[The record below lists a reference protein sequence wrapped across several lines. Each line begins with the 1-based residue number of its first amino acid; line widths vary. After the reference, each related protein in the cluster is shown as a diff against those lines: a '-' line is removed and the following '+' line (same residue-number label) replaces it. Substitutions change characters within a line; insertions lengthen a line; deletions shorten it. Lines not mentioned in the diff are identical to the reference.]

1 MRVLLLQSEQQT
13 MKNLNRFFKDRG
25 DKIFSTSDLNQGTNA
40 LAQTHPHLLVLD
52 MHFASSTWISFLRKT
67 RQNYPDLKII
77 LTNKYPDLQR
87 EMQAKELGIFTFLR
101 QPYTQRWM
109 EKALREVFN
118 TATVGAKTAPH
129 LLTLPQVRLPVR
141 IKITLPYL
149 VLATLF
155 ALIVAFVVS
164 QVVLESIRNRFL
176 DQLVQTGRQCADWMV
191 QEEDRLLST
200 LRLITNSSGMGELV
214 IAQDAEGLRERILP
228 LAINAGEEEIVLLD
242 MQGVSLLSMR
252 QLEGQGNYEYVR
264 GETSF
269 QQYEFIQKTIQNQ
282 VDIAGDKYSGVVY
295 LPRGSLFYVS
305 GPLFDTYGIQVGVV
319 LVGKSLTT
327 LVKDMGQ
334 ATQANVTLYHP
345 SGQIV
350 ASTLFTDL
358 ESQPLDQGTVDNV
371 IATQQENSQFR
382 EFQAI
387 GLDYMEVLGP
397 WEARHGGDMGL
408 LGVSLQQTY
417 LLQTSRETRI
427 TILILVAVAVLGVI
441 LLGLFLA
448 GKITRPLARLVRASN
463 EVAQGNFEVKVD
475 SRGDDELA
483 VLAQSFNYM
492 VAGLQEGSIYRDLLG
507 RAVSPEVREQ
517 LRHTFTSGNVRL
529 EGQEAVATVIMTD
542 IRDFTTLAEHAE
554 PSTVLGW
561 LNEYFSKLV
570 PIINTYGGVVNKFD
584 GDAMLAFFG
593 ILPRKLNPK
602 QGAFNACMAALE
614 MTVVINQLNQ
624 ERLEH
629 GEPPMVTG
637 FGINTGVVIAGGLG
651 SSDRLHYTIIGD
663 TVNTTQRLETLTRTI
678 SDDTSIVISQMTYN
692 ALAEQ
697 RFSFVVEPIGSYALK
712 GKSEQVM
719 AYRLFALA
727 EKGMGGG
734 DGKQE

>member
-1 MRVLLLQSEQQT
+1 MRVLLLQSDQQT
-13 MKNLNRFFKDRG
+13 MKSLYRFFRDRG
-25 DKIFSTSDLNQGTNA
+25 DKIFNTLDLNLGANA
-40 LAQTHPHLLVLD
+40 LAQTRPDLLVLD
-52 MHFASSTWISFLRKT
+52 MHFPGSTWISFLRKT

-87 EMQAKELGIFTFLR
+87 EMQANELGIFTFLR
-101 QPYTQRWM
+101 QPYTKRWM
-109 EKALREVFN
+109 EKALRDVFN
-118 TATVGAKTAPH
+118 TTNLEEKTKSH
-129 LLTLPQVRLPVR
+129 LLTLPRVRLPVR

-149 VLATLF
+149 LLATLF
-155 ALIVAFVVS
+155 ALVVAFIVS
-164 QVVLESIRNRFL
+164 QVVLESVRNRFL
-176 DQLVQTGRQCADWMV
+176 DQLVQSGRQCADWMV

-200 LRLITNSSGMGELV
+200 LRLITNSSGMAELV

-252 QLEGQGNYEYVR
+252 QLEGPGSYEYLR
-264 GETSF
+264 GETGF

-282 VDIAGDKYSGVVY
+282 VDEAGDKYSGVVF

-305 GPLFDTYGIQVGVV
+305 GPLYDASGNQVGVV

-327 LVKDMGQ
+327 LVKGMGE
-334 ATQANVTLYHP
+334 ATQANVTLYHS
-345 SGQIV
+345 SGQIL

-358 ESQPLDQGTVDNV
+358 ESQPLDQATVDNV
-371 IATQQENSQFR
+371 IAIQQVNSQFR
-382 EFQAI
+382 EFQVT

-397 WEARHGGDMGL
+397 WEARHGGDLGL
-408 LGVSLQQTY
+408 LGVTVQQTY
-417 LLQTSRETRI
+417 LLQISRETRT
-427 TILILVAVAVLGVI
+427 TIFILVTVAVLGVI
-441 LLGLFLA
+441 LLGFFLA
-448 GKITRPLARLVRASN
+448 GRITRPLARLVKASN

-483 VLAQSFNYM
+483 VLAQSFNFM
-492 VAGLQEGSIYRDLLG
+492 VTGLQEGSIYRDLLG

-517 LRHTFTSGNVRL
+517 LRNTFNSGNIRL
-529 EGQEAVATVIMTD
+529 EGEEAVATVIMTD
-542 IRDFTTLAEHAE
+542 IRDFTTLSEHAE

-570 PIINTYGGVVNKFD
+570 PIINNYGGVVNKFD

-624 ERLEH
+624 DRLEH

-678 SDDTSIVISQMTYN
+678 SDDTCIVISQMTYN
-692 ALAEQ
+692 AMMELGS
-697 RFSFVVEPIGSYALK
+697 SFDVGPIGSYALK

-727 EKGMGGG
+727 EKGKDGG